1 MQHHLIEEDINLLT
15 MKTFRKQTQLIPET
29 ELEQHTNVY
38 SLITNPNKSSG
49 ADEEETEIDEYSD
62 PLDILIAR
70 EEGRS

>member
-29 ELEQHTNVY
+29 ELEQHPNVY
-38 SLITNPNKSSG
+38 SLITSPNKSSG
-49 ADEEETEIDEYSD
+49 TDEEETEIDECSD

-70 EEGRS
+70 EEGRL

>member
-15 MKTFRKQTQLIPET
+15 MQRFKRRAQLIPET

-38 SLITNPNKSSG
+38 TLVTAPARTLVEDTG
-49 ADEEETEIDEYSD
+49 DEEIDEFSD

-70 EEGRS
+70 EEGTS